1 MSECAEVGVSVWE
14 LCLCVYGMGVFVCEC
29 VVCLF
34 VCPCVYGCECEY
46 VGKCECLG
54 YVWVYAVGSGVWVSR
69 WVGVCVS
76 VCKCART

>member
-1 MSECAEVGVSVWE
+1 MWFV
-14 LCLCVYGMGVFVCEC
+14 CLCD
-29 VVCLF
+29 
-34 VCPCVYGCECEY
+34 PCVYGCEIHHKHCEY

>member
-1 MSECAEVGVSVWE
+1 MVGVSV
-14 LCLCVYGMGVFVCEC
+14 
-29 VVCLF
+29 
-34 VCPCVYGCECEY
+34 CVYGCECEY